1 MIWDLI
7 NFFKSRFYIH
17 IYVFF
22 FGTRSA
28 NISAEFIIG
37 MSRNP
42 LCRKLFRTIFRTDS
56 SPSSTIFPMQLS
68 ELMANRL
75 EREGK

>member
-1 MIWDLI
+1 MSFL
-7 NFFKSRFYIH
+7 
-17 IYVFF
+17 
-22 FGTRSA
+22 GSA
-28 NISAEFIIG
+28 NILAEFIIG
-37 MSRNP
+37 MSRSP

-75 EREGK
+75 ERRGEMRRGGKSGNTNGEDVI